1 MEEKCFDKL
10 YKSFSENFND
20 SQDDIEHFEPLF
32 MKIANE
38 LKCLNICSAFV
49 DVSRKKNLI
58 DFNLN
63 LENGLFLSVA
73 SNVGELTDDVMFSLA
88 LNHKTLVI
96 DVMNLKDV
104 VERTIEVM
112 RQIKC
117 NVDGKKEC

>member
-10 YKSFSENFND
+10 YKSFSESFND
-20 SQDDIEHFEPLF
+20 SQDDVERFEPLF

-73 SNVGELTDDVMFSLA
+73 SNVEEPTDDVMFSLA
-88 LNHKTLVI
+88 MNHKTIVI
-96 DVMNLKDV
+96 NMMPLKEV
-104 VERTIEVM
+104 VERTIEIM
-112 RQIKC
+112 SQIK
-117 NVDGKKEC
+117 NIEK

>member
-10 YKSFSENFND
+10 YKSFLENFND
-20 SQDDIEHFEPLF
+20 SQDDVEHFEPLF
-32 MKIANE
+32 MNIAGE
-38 LKCLNICSAFV
+38 LKRLNICSAFV

-73 SNVGELTDDVMFSLA
+73 SNVGEPTNDVMFSLA
-88 LNHKTLVI
+88 LNHKPLVV
-96 DVMNLKDV
+96 DVMPLGEV

-112 RQIKC
+112 RQIKHI
-117 NVDGKKEC
+117 VDGKEEC

>member
-20 SQDDIEHFEPLF
+20 SQDDVERFEPLF
-32 MKIANE
+32 VKIANE
-38 LKCLNICSAFV
+38 LKRL
-49 DVSRKKNLI
+49 
-58 DFNLN
+58 NLN

-73 SNVGELTDDVMFSLA
+73 SNIGEPTDDVMFSLA

-96 DVMNLKDV
+96 DVMPLNEV

-112 RQIKC
+112 R
-117 NVDGKKEC
+117 